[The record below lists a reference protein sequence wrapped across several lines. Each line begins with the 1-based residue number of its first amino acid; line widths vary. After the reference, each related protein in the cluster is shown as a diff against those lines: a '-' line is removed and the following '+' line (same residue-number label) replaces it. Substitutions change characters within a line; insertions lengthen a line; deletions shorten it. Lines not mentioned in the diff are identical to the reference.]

1 MRASGY
7 MKTAPAFGWR
17 EAVRR
22 LWPYCRDQRAALG
35 GALVALVLLTLLRLL
50 EPWPLKLVFDLVL
63 PVGKQSSNAWL
74 PMLAGMGPESI
85 LVFACVAVMGLTI
98 LRTGGQYIIQITF
111 ARIGNRMLTALRADL
126 FQHLQRLHLGFH
138 RRARGG
144 DLLLRLIQDVN
155 LLRDVAITALLPLIA
170 NVLVLVGMWL
180 VMALMDW
187 RLALLAAAVLP
198 IMSWRTLHL
207 SRRIQEVAR
216 KVRRRQGTLAATAA
230 ESMGAIQEV
239 QALSLEGSF
248 ERIFARDNKA
258 SGGQDVEG
266 ARLSAGLSRSVDLLL
281 GLSTALVLGYGGL
294 LVLRAELSA
303 GDLLV
308 FLTYLRRAFNP
319 VQDFAKYTARMA
331 KAAAAAERIF
341 DLFDQTPEVNDRP
354 DAVAAPRFSGRVEF
368 RNIRFGYE
376 TARDVLRGFDLTI
389 PAGQRLAL
397 VAPSGAGKSTALR
410 LLLRLYDP
418 IEGAVLID
426 GRDLRE
432 FKRTSVRRWIASVQ
446 QEPLLFVSSIAENI
460 ALGAPEGEATQ
471 EQVVQAATAADAHAF
486 ITRLPLG
493 YDTVL
498 GERGVTLSGG
508 ERQRIAVA
516 RAMVRDAPIVVLDEP
531 TTGLDEQSRV
541 AVLDALERLTAGRTT
556 LIVSHDL
563 ELARRADRIAYL
575 DQGRVVEAGTHAQLI
590 ALGGRYAALYRLQ
603 SEGVVTENPDATT
616 SGGQYGV

>member
-1 MRASGY
+1 

-22 LWPYCRDQRAALG
+22 LWPYCRDQRAALA
-35 GALVALVLLTLLRLL
+35 GALVALVMLTLLRLL
-50 EPWPLKLVFDLVL
+50 EPWPLKIVFDLVL

-74 PMLAGMGPESI
+74 PILAGMGPESI

-98 LRTGGQYIIQITF
+98 LRTGGQYITQITF
-111 ARIGNRMLTALRADL
+111 ARIGNRMLTVLRADL

-138 RRARGG
+138 RRSRGG

-180 VMALMDW
+180 VMALMNW

-319 VQDFAKYTARMA
+319 VQDFAKYTGRMA

-376 TARDVLRGFDLTI
+376 TDRDVLRGFDLTI
-389 PAGQRLAL
+389 PAGQRIAL
-397 VAPSGAGKSTALR
+397 VAPSGAGKSTALK

-471 EQVVQAATAADAHAF
+471 EQVVQAAIAADAHAF

-575 DQGRVVEAGTHAQLI
+575 DQGRVVEEGTHAQLLE
-590 ALGGRYAALYRLQ
+590 LGGRYAMLYRLQ
-603 SEGVVTENPDATT
+603 SEGLAEEGAAAIA
-616 SGGQYGV
+616 GGGRDGI